1 MAQSFKI
8 PYTRLIQIDKASTT
22 PIYRQ
27 IANQFSNAIQRN
39 IIPIQTKL
47 PGSRKLA
54 ELLQVNRNTVI
65 AAFDEL
71 ITQGWL
77 ISYANQGTFVHQ
89 SKYQVSNKSHAFPLT
104 TGYTFQTDNRLDIAN
119 HQHSCPFFFTDG
131 TPDIRL
137 GLQEEIAA
145 AFSATLKRKQQIK
158 YFDPYTKK
166 NQISYKKQVV
176 NYLNLTRNIQATP
189 VHLLTTSSSTTALYL
204 CAQLFLKPGDHVAI
218 SEYSY
223 YGSNVILQKTGA
235 HLHTIPQDEEG
246 LNVVAL
252 EKCCQQIP
260 IRLVYLTTNNSYP
273 TTDSLSTQRRVKLL
287 QLAHQYDFIIIEDDP
302 NFDFYYNQNPSL
314 PLISNDQNGRVIYIS
329 TLGKSLVSDFTRGIL
344 LAPENAVRELEKYKA
359 LIEENKDY
367 FTEHTLTELI
377 EEGTLF
383 RHQVKVNKIYN
394 ERRDYF
400 CNQLASLFGDAI
412 DFTLPEGDLALWVTF
427 TQPVNLMR
435 IRTFCLLNDL
445 YIPTTLL
452 YQSKKLTAIRL
463 GFAHLTLEE
472 IEGCLVI
479 FHEAYLEAINGEG
492 L

>member
-1 MAQSFKI
+1 MAHSFKI
-8 PYTRLIQIDKASTT
+8 PYTRLIQIDKASVT
-22 PIYRQ
+22 PIYMQ
-27 IANQFSNAIQRN
+27 IVNQFSNAIQRN

-54 ELLQVNRNTVI
+54 EILQVNRNTVI
-65 AAFDEL
+65 AAFEEL

-77 ISYANQGTFVHQ
+77 ISYPNQGTFVHQ
-89 SKYQVSNKSHAFPLT
+89 SKYQISSKSHAFPLT
-104 TGYTFQTDNRLDIAN
+104 TGYTFQTDNRLDIPN
-119 HQHSCPFFFTDG
+119 HQHSCTYFFTDG

-145 AFSATLKRKQQIK
+145 VFSATLKRKQQIK

-166 NQISYKKQVV
+166 NQIAYKKQVV

-189 VHLLTTSSSTTALYL
+189 VNLLTTSSATTALYL
-204 CAQLFLKPGDHVAI
+204 CTQLFLKQGDHVVI

-235 HLHTIPQDEEG
+235 HLHPIPLDEEG
-246 LNVVAL
+246 LNVAAL
-252 EKCCQQIP
+252 EKLCQQMP
-260 IRLVYLTTNNSYP
+260 IRLVYLTANNAYP
-273 TTDSLSTQRRVKLL
+273 TTHSLSTQRRVKLL

-302 NFDFYYNQNPSL
+302 NFDFYYNQNPFL
-314 PLISNDQNGRVIYIS
+314 PLISTDSNGRVIYIS
-329 TLGKSLVSDFTRGIL
+329 TVGKSLASDFTRGVL
-344 LAPENAVRELEKYKA
+344 LAPENAVRELEKHKA
-359 LIEENKDY
+359 LVEENTAY
-367 FTEHTLTELI
+367 FLDHTLTELI

-383 RHQVKVNKIYN
+383 RHQVKVNKTYK

-400 CNQLASLFGDAI
+400 CNKLASLFGTAI
-412 DFTLPEGDLALWVTF
+412 DFTIPEGDLALWVTF

-435 IRTFCLLNDL
+435 IRTFCLLNEL
-445 YIPTTLL
+445 FIPTALL

-472 IEGCLVI
+472 MDGCLAI
-479 FHEAYLEAINGEG
+479 FYQAYLE
-492 L
+492 